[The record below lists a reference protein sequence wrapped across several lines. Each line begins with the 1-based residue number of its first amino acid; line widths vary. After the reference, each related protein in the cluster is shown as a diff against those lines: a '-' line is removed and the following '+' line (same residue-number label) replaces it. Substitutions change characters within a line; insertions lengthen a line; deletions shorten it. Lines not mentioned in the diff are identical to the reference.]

1 VADVATARV
10 IGWVL
15 SAVALCIIVGTTTM
29 SYIETLYMKAE
40 LKRDK
45 KCIEKKLDE
54 IERLE
59 TGIEGKIMLTLLSTL
74 ISFLMSGTPKILEF
88 FQDKNDKKHEL
99 ELARMQTE
107 REMQMLA
114 AGYAAQAKVEEIKTE
129 QVQLETSAATT
140 QAVIGAQQAEMQA
153 LYAHDIEIGKG
164 ASQWVTNLRASTR
177 SILTLGFYFLLVL
190 IDLGIF
196 IHG

>member
-1 VADVATARV
+1 
-10 IGWVL
+10 
-15 SAVALCIIVGTTTM
+15 
-29 SYIETLYMKAE
+29 
-40 LKRDK
+40 
-45 KCIEKKLDE
+45 
-54 IERLE
+54 
-59 TGIEGKIMLTLLSTL
+59 MLTLLSTL

-88 FQDKNDKKHEL
+88 FQDRNDKKHEL

-107 REMQMLA
+107 RELQMLER
-114 AGYAAQAKVEEIKTE
+114 GYAAQAKIEEIKTE
-129 QVQLETSAATT
+129 QVQLETNAATT

-190 IDLGIF
+190 IDIGIF
-196 IHG
+196 VHGYKNNVDFNDLANQLWDEDTRIMFAAIITFHFGGRAFGKGNG

>member
-1 VADVATARV
+1 
-10 IGWVL
+10 
-15 SAVALCIIVGTTTM
+15 
-29 SYIETLYMKAE
+29 
-40 LKRDK
+40 
-45 KCIEKKLDE
+45 
-54 IERLE
+54 
-59 TGIEGKIMLTLLSTL
+59 MLTLLSTL

-88 FQDKNDKKHEL
+88 FQDRNDKKHEL

-107 REMQMLA
+107 RELQLLA

-129 QVQLETSAATT
+129 QVQLETNAAST

-190 IDLGIF
+190 IDVGIF
-196 IHG
+196 VHGYKNNVDFNDLANQLWDEDTRIMFAAIITFHFGGRAFGKGNG

>member
-1 VADVATARV
+1 
-10 IGWVL
+10 
-15 SAVALCIIVGTTTM
+15 
-29 SYIETLYMKAE
+29 
-40 LKRDK
+40 
-45 KCIEKKLDE
+45 
-54 IERLE
+54 
-59 TGIEGKIMLTLLSTL
+59 
-74 ISFLMSGTPKILEF
+74 MSGTPKILEF
-88 FQDKNDKKHEL
+88 FQDKADKKHEL

-107 REMQMLA
+107 RELQMLA

-129 QVQLETSAATT
+129 QVQLETNAATT

-190 IDLGIF
+190 IDVGIF
-196 IHG
+196 VHGYKNNVDFNDLANQLWDEDTRIMFAAIITFHFGGRAFGGKNN